1 MVAKLTGLDGQGIS
15 ALFGEQAVEENYFE
29 CSISQIVPNKHQPR
43 MMFDQEELTELA
55 ESIRENGV
63 IQPLIVTRLSK
74 KKYGLVAGERRLRAS
89 KLVGLKTVPVIVT
102 ELKSE
107 DELLEF
113 ALIEN
118 IQRTDL
124 NPLEEAE
131 AFKKLIERF
140 GLTQEET
147 ARKVGKKRST
157 VANALR
163 LLQLPD
169 IIKED
174 ILGSTLTEG
183 HARALLPL
191 TTVPATLKEV
201 RDQVIDKQLSVRQ
214 TEKIVK
220 NLTRETRQ
228 TPTRVN
234 KKQAKEFSKSVCKS
248 IENQLTN
255 KLSSQVI
262 INQKGSRGK
271 IEIEYYSYDDLERI
285 VDMVLNGG
293 SQE

>member
-1 MVAKLTGLDGQGIS
+1 LAKTTGLDGQGIS
-15 ALFGEQAVEENYFE
+15 ALLGEQAVEENYFE
-29 CSISQIVPNKHQPR
+29 CGINQIVPNKYQPR
-43 MMFDQEELTELA
+43 MMFDQDELTELA
-55 ESIRENGV
+55 ESIREKGV
-63 IQPLIVTRLSK
+63 IQPLIVSRLSK
-74 KKYGLVAGERRLRAS
+74 KKYGLIAGERRLRAS
-89 KLVGLKTVPVIVT
+89 KLAGLKTVPVVVT

-140 GLTQEET
+140 GLTQDET
-147 ARKVGKKRST
+147 AKKVGKNRST

-169 IIKED
+169 MVKED
-174 ILGSTLTEG
+174 ILAGTMSEG
-183 HARALLPL
+183 HARALLAL
-191 TTVPATLKEV
+191 IATPATLKEV

-214 TEKIVK
+214 TEKLVK
-220 NLTRETRQ
+220 NFTRETRHN
-228 TPTRVN
+228 PSRMSR
-234 KKQAKEFSKSVCKS
+234 KQEKEFSKSVSKS

-255 KLSSQVI
+255 KLSSQVV
-262 INQKGSRGK
+262 INQNGSRGK

-285 VDMVLNGG
+285 VDMILNEDG
-293 SQE
+293 